1 MYRFQLKITY
11 QPKHQEDLKLNEKL
25 IDAKTEMRE
34 MSELSDKDFE
44 AALIKM
50 LQQKI
55 VNMLE
60 TNKKQKVLANIRH
73 KKEPNGNNVT

>member
-50 LQQKI
+50 LQQEI

-60 TNKKQKVLANIRH
+60 TNKK
-73 KKEPNGNNVT
+73 

>member
-11 QPKHQEDLKLNEKL
+11 QHKHQEDLKLNEKL

-34 MSELSDKDFE
+34 MLELFDKDFE

-60 TNKKQKVLANIRH
+60 TNKK
-73 KKEPNGNNVT
+73 

>member
-34 MSELSDKDFE
+34 MLELFDKDFE

-60 TNKKQKVLANIRH
+60 TNKK
-73 KKEPNGNNVT
+73 

>member
-11 QPKHQEDLKLNEKL
+11 QPKHREDLKLNEKL

-34 MSELSDKDFE
+34 ILELSDKDFE

-60 TNKKQKVLANIRH
+60 TNKK
-73 KKEPNGNNVT
+73 

>member
-34 MSELSDKDFE
+34 ILELSDKDFE

-55 VNMLE
+55 VNMLD
-60 TNKKQKVLANIRH
+60 TNIK
-73 KKEPNGNNVT
+73 